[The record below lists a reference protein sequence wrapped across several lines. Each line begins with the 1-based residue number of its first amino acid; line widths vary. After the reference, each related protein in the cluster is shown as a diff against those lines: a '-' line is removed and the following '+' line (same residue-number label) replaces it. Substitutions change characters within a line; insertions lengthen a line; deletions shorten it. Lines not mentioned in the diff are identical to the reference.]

1 MVIKMSK
8 LLEEQLK
15 INDAKLFINGEYV
28 NASSGETFDTINPAT
43 NQKLASVASASVH
56 DVESA
61 IQVAQTSFE
70 SGIWSKMAVEERAKI
85 LCRMSDLVM
94 ARVDELALIETLDVG
109 KPIKESRD
117 FDIPRAASNLRFFA
131 EMAKYIHHE
140 HYPQSKHMS
149 YTQYAPAGV
158 TSLII
163 PWNLPFMQMTWKAS
177 AALAA
182 GNTVIVKPASYT
194 PLSAVMLGEIANEAG
209 LPPGVL
215 NILTG
220 PGSTVGTA
228 MTTHPFVRRISFVG
242 ESTTGK
248 TVMRNAASQLIP
260 VSLELGGKS
269 ANIVFDDADLDEAV
283 QGSIE
288 AIFRNQGEI
297 CLAGSRLLVQET
309 VYEQFLAKLVTAV
322 KKIKVGD
329 PLDENTDMGAL
340 ISTNHLETVDRYVQ
354 IGLEEGAK
362 LATGGKRVE
371 GLTDGNFYE
380 PTVLYDVDNKMR
392 VAQEEIFG
400 PVLVVIPFKTEEEAI
415 QIANDSIYG
424 LAGVVWS
431 NDLRRAHRV
440 ADQINSGLFWINCW
454 YYRDLRTPFGGS
466 KASGIGREGGRH
478 SFEFYTEAK
487 TITMKL

>member
-1 MVIKMSK
+1 
-8 LLEEQLK
+8 
-15 INDAKLFINGEYV
+15 
-28 NASSGETFDTINPAT
+28 
-43 NQKLASVASASVH
+43 
-56 DVESA
+56 
-61 IQVAQTSFE
+61 
-70 SGIWSKMAVEERAKI
+70 
-85 LCRMSDLVM
+85 
-94 ARVDELALIETLDVG
+94 
-109 KPIKESRD
+109 
-117 FDIPRAASNLRFFA
+117 
-131 EMAKYIHHE
+131 MAKYINHE
-140 HYPQSKHMS
+140 HYEQSKHMS
-149 YTQYAPAGV
+149 YTKYAPAGV

-194 PLSAVMLGEIANEAG
+194 PLSAVLLGEIANEAG

-220 PGSTVGTA
+220 PGGTVGTA
-228 MTTHPFVRRISFVG
+228 MTTHPYVRRISFVG
-242 ESTTGK
+242 ESSTGK

-269 ANIVFDDADLDEAV
+269 ANIVFEDADLDEAV
-283 QGSIE
+283 AGSIE

-297 CLAGSRLLVQET
+297 CLAGSRLLVQES
-309 VYEQFLAKLVTAV
+309 VYDKFLEKFVSAAKN
-322 KKIKVGD
+322 IKVGD
-329 PLDENTDMGAL
+329 PLDETTDMGAL
-340 ISTNHLETVDRYVQ
+340 ISKGHLETVDSYVQ
-354 IGLEEGAK
+354 IGISEGAK
-362 LATGGKRVE
+362 LAVGGKHVA
-371 GLTDGNFYE
+371 GLSQGNFYE
-380 PTVLYDVDNKMR
+380 PTVLYDVNNKMR

-400 PVLVVIPFKTEEEAI
+400 PVLVVIPFKTEEDAI
-415 QIANDSIYG
+415 RIANDSIYG

-440 ADQINSGLFWINCW
+440 ASQIDSGLFWINCW